1 MNLQLHRIS
10 FGELGGEKI
19 FVSGSFSFIAV
30 FQGFYLGWQEDIQ
43 TDKDE
48 GQEYDHSIIIITK
61 H

>member
-1 MNLQLHRIS
+1 MNLQLNRIS
-10 FGELGGEKI
+10 FGELGGKK

-43 TDKDE
+43 TDNDG
-48 GQEYDHSIIIITK
+48 GQEYNHSIIIITK